1 MLKEYQQLVK
11 RKIQEK
17 ERHEPNFAKKQTR
30 RIIYVNSYF
39 QKQKHVR
46 D

>member
-17 ERHEPNFAKKQTR
+17 ERHESNFVKNKQDMLFT
-30 RIIYVNSYF
+30 
-39 QKQKHVR
+39 
-46 D
+46 

>member
-17 ERHEPNFAKKQTR
+17 ERHEPNFAKKTNKMHYLREQLFLEIKTR
-30 RIIYVNSYF
+30 A
-39 QKQKHVR
+39 
-46 D
+46 